1 MFFNLFKKKEPTS
14 SFTDKTFGSL
24 DAKKRACVALASK
37 DASVIFVAWFPDTA
51 SVFKEL
57 FVANRLHEDRIVEV
71 RNLHGA
77 KINHLRPVFLEH
89 FPLSAK
95 EDELV
100 KNWEAKQIDVY
111 NSLDDA
117 LLKHFGGERIQ
128 ALIKQMGMQEDEVI
142 EHALISKSIRNAQ
155 DKIAEKVSMEKSA
168 HSQKEW
174 FEKNMD

>member
-1 MFFNLFKKKEPTS
+1 MFFNLFKKKEATS
-14 SFTDKTFGSL
+14 SFIDKTFCSL
-24 DAKKRACVALASK
+24 DAKKRACVALARK
-37 DASVIFVAWFPDTA
+37 DASVVFVAWFPDTA

-57 FVANRLHEDRIVEV
+57 FVANQLTEDRIVEV

-77 KINHLRPVFLEH
+77 KINHFRPVFLEH

-111 NSLDDA
+111 NSLDEG
-117 LLKHFGGERIQ
+117 LFKYFGGERML
-128 ALIKQMGMQEDEVI
+128 ALMQQMGMQEDEVI

-155 DKIAEKVSMEKSA
+155 DKIARQLILEQSA
-168 HSQKEW
+168 QSQTEW
-174 FEKNMD
+174 LKKNIG